1 MTEESKDLVQ
11 QASTEVAQPIS
22 SNDIL
27 NQIVSLA
34 QDPEKAGAIEAMANL
49 AMAMQDREAKRR
61 FSMAKHEAVME
72 MPTIT
77 KRGAI
82 INHKTNMLQSRY
94 STFEDIDRVVRPIL
108 SKHRLIL
115 TFNVNHEG
123 QMVTVQPV
131 LSYSDGE
138 MAYEEKGGEMVLAV
152 DTTGS
157 KNATQGAGSA
167 ASYGKRHSMKAML
180 NIIEDGEDNDG
191 QSQVELS
198 EDQKTLITNS
208 REKAK
213 GGTAE
218 YAQWFESLSQHHK
231 GFLAYTPGP
240 DGAPFHERNKEAA
253 KLYDQ

>member
-1 MTEESKDLVQ
+1 MTDSKDLVK

-27 NQIVSLA
+27 NQIVALA
-34 QDPEKAGAIEAMANL
+34 QDPDKAGAIKDMADL
-49 AMAMQDREAKRR
+49 AMTMQDREAERR
-61 FSMAKHEAVME
+61 FRMAKHDAVME

-77 KRGAI
+77 KTGAI
-82 INHKTNMLQSRY
+82 TVNNTVRSRY
-94 STFEDIDRVVRPIL
+94 SKFEDIDRIVRPIL
-108 SKHRLIL
+108 SKHRLII

-123 QMVTVQPV
+123 QMVTVQPI
-131 LSYSDGE
+131 LSYADGE

-191 QSQVELS
+191 QTKVELS
-198 EDQKTLITNS
+198 EEQKLLINNA
-208 REKAK
+208 REQAK
-213 GGTAE
+213 GGTDD
-218 YAQWFESLSQHHK
+218 YAKWFEGLPQDQK

-240 DGAPFHERNKEAA
+240 DGVAFHQRNKEAA

>member
-1 MTEESKDLVQ
+1 MTDSKDLME

-27 NQIVSLA
+27 NQIVALA
-34 QDPEKAGAIEAMANL
+34 KDPEKAGAIEAMANL
-49 AMAMQDREAKRR
+49 AMNMQDREAERR
-61 FSMAKHEAVME
+61 FRMAKHEAVME
-72 MPTIT
+72 MPSIT

-82 INHKTNMLQSRY
+82 SGKNNMVMSRY

-108 SKHRLIL
+108 NKHRLIL

-138 MAYEEKGGEMVLAV
+138 MAHEEKGGEMVLAV
-152 DTTGS
+152 DTTGA

-191 QSQVELS
+191 QNQVELS
-198 EDQKTLITNS
+198 QDQKALIDEGRDQAKNGT
-208 REKAK
+208 EKY
-213 GGTAE
+213 GD
-218 YAQWFESLSQHHK
+218 WFKNLPQNQK